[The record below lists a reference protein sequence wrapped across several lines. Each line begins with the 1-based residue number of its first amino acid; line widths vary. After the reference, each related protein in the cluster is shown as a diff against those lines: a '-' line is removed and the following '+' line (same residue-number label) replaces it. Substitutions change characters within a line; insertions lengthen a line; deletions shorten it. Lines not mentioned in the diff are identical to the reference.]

1 MTLKVAVIG
10 VGAMGKNHARIYW
23 ELPNLDFVGIAD
35 SNRELGESIS
45 KRFGVEYFEDYRKLL
60 DQKKPDAVTIAVP
73 TAFHLDV
80 ALETIQRGI
89 HVLIEKPI
97 ALSIEQGKKI
107 IAAAAEHKVKLTIG
121 HVERFNP
128 AVIALKEKIQAGKIG
143 KVFQL
148 DARREGPFPARISD
162 VGVVIDLSVHDIDI
176 MRSITGSEVTRV
188 YAETEQRI
196 HTKHEDLLT
205 GLLRFEDKSV
215 GTLAVNWLTP
225 TKIRELLVTGEMG
238 MFKVDYLTQD
248 LYFYENTGAQG
259 ADWDT
264 LRVLRGVN
272 EGASTKFALTKKEP
286 LRSEQEAFINAIQGD
301 TPVAV
306 NGEDGLKAL
315 EIAEAIVRSGQEHRM
330 IALR

>member
-10 VGAMGKNHARIYW
+10 VGAMGKNHVRIYW

-35 SNRELGESIS
+35 SDKDLGESIS
-45 KRFGVEYFEDYRKLL
+45 KRYGVDYFQDFRKLL
-60 DQKKPDAVTIAVP
+60 DTRKPDAVTIAVP
-73 TAFHLDV
+73 TANHFDV
-80 ALETIQRGI
+80 ALEAIQRGI

-97 ALSIEQGKKI
+97 APSIEQGEKI
-107 IAAAAEHKVKLTIG
+107 IQAAQQHQVKLMIG

-128 AVIALKEKIQAGKIG
+128 AVVALKEKIQAGKIG

-176 MRSITGSEVTRV
+176 MRSVSGSEVVRV

-215 GTLAVNWLTP
+215 GTLNVNWLTP
-225 TKIRELLVTGEMG
+225 TKIRELHITGEMG
-238 MFKVDYLTQD
+238 LFKVDYLTQD
-248 LYFYENTGAQG
+248 LYFFENTGAQG
-259 ADWDT
+259 SDWDT

-272 EGASTKFALTKKEP
+272 EGSTIKYALVKKEP
-286 LRSEQEAFINAIQGD
+286 LRSEQEAFIA
-301 TPVAV
+301 AV
-306 NGEDGLKAL
+306 NGESSIAVTGEDGLKAL
-315 EIAEAIVRSGQEHRM
+315 KIAEAIVLSGQEHRM
-330 IALR
+330 VSLR

>member
-1 MTLKVAVIG
+1 MTIKVAVIG

-23 ELPNLDFVGIAD
+23 ELPDLDFVGIAD
-35 SNRELGESIS
+35 PDKDLGESIS
-45 KRFGVEYFEDYRKLL
+45 KRYGIDYYQDYRRLL
-60 DQKKPDAVTIAVP
+60 ETRKPDAVTIAVP
-73 TAFHLDV
+73 TVNHFDV
-80 ALETIQRGI
+80 ALEAIQRGI

-97 ALSIEQGKKI
+97 APSIEQGEKI
-107 IAAAAEHKVKLTIG
+107 IQAAQQHQVKLMIG

-128 AVIALKEKIQAGKIG
+128 AVVALKEKIQAGKIG

-176 MRSITGSEVTRV
+176 MRSITGSEVVRV

-215 GTLAVNWLTP
+215 GTLNVNWLTP
-225 TKIRELLVTGEMG
+225 TKIRELHITGEMG
-238 MFKVDYLTQD
+238 LFKVDYLTQD
-248 LYFYENTGAQG
+248 LYFFENTGAQG
-259 ADWDT
+259 SDWDT

-272 EGASTKFALTKKEP
+272 EGPTIKYALVKKEP
-286 LRSEQEAFINAIQGD
+286 LRSEQEAFIASVRGESPI
-301 TPVAV
+301 AV
-306 NGEDGLKAL
+306 SGEDGLKAL
-315 EIAEAIVRSGQEHRM
+315 KIAEAIVLSGQEHRM
-330 IALR
+330 VSLR

>member
-35 SNRELGESIS
+35 SDKDLGESIS
-45 KRFGVEYFEDYRKLL
+45 KRYGVDYFQDFRKLL
-60 DQKKPDAVTIAVP
+60 DTRKPDAVTIAVP
-73 TAFHLDV
+73 TANHFDV
-80 ALETIQRGI
+80 ALEAIQRGI

-97 ALSIEQGKKI
+97 APSIEQGEKI
-107 IAAAAEHKVKLTIG
+107 IQAAQQHQVKLMIG

-128 AVIALKEKIQAGKIG
+128 AVVALKEKIQAGKIG

-176 MRSITGSEVTRV
+176 MRSVSGSEVVRV

-215 GTLAVNWLTP
+215 GTLNVNWLTP
-225 TKIRELLVTGEMG
+225 TKIRELHITGEMG
-238 MFKVDYLTQD
+238 LFKVDYLTQD
-248 LYFYENTGAQG
+248 LYFFENTGAQG
-259 ADWDT
+259 SDWDT

-272 EGASTKFALTKKEP
+272 EGSTIKYALVKKEP
-286 LRSEQEAFINAIQGD
+286 LRSEQEAFIA
-301 TPVAV
+301 AV
-306 NGEDGLKAL
+306 NGESSIAVTGEDGLKAL
-315 EIAEAIVRSGQEHRM
+315 KIAEAIVLSGQEHRM
-330 IALR
+330 VSLR

>member
-35 SNRELGESIS
+35 SDKDLGESIS
-45 KRFGVEYFEDYRKLL
+45 KRYGVDYFPDYRTLL
-60 DQKKPDAVTIAVP
+60 DTKKPDAVTIAVP
-73 TAFHLDV
+73 TANHFDV
-80 ALETIQRGI
+80 ALEAIQRGI

-97 ALSIEQGKKI
+97 APSIEQGEKI
-107 IAAAAEHKVKLTIG
+107 IQAAQQHQVKLMIG

-128 AVIALKEKIQAGKIG
+128 AVVALKEKIRAGKIG

-176 MRSITGSEVTRV
+176 MRSITGSEVVRV

-215 GTLAVNWLTP
+215 GTLNVNWLTP
-225 TKIRELLVTGEMG
+225 TKIRELHITGEMG
-238 MFKVDYLTQD
+238 LFKVDYLTQD
-248 LYFYENTGAQG
+248 LYFYENSGAQG
-259 ADWDT
+259 SDWES
-264 LRVLRGVN
+264 LRILRGVN
-272 EGASTKFALTKKEP
+272 EGPTIKFALVKKEP
-286 LRSEQEAFINAIQGD
+286 LRSEQEAFIA
-301 TPVAV
+301 AV
-306 NGEDGLKAL
+306 MGESPIAVTGEDGLEAL
-315 EIAEAIVRSGQEHRM
+315 KIAEAIVLSGQEHRM
-330 IALR
+330 VSLR